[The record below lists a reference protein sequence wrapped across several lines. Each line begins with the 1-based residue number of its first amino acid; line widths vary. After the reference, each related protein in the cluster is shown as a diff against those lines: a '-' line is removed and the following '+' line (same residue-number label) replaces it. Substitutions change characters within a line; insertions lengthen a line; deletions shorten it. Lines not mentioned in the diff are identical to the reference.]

1 MLYKGAFLL
10 VTNKKENNIDSNL
23 NKKLSGKMLARFLL
37 YYIRKEKKRK
47 GSQSH
52 EYPSQQCRQHL
63 VEV

>member
-37 YYIRKEKKRK
+37 YYIYEKKRK